1 LFFEV
6 LGLVCSNGTKK
17 PAQNGKI
24 RDFNEGKKG
33 LPLGRPILINQYFG
47 GTAGIPQKFRRICVA
62 ITQKL
67 RR

>member
-1 LFFEV
+1 
-6 LGLVCSNGTKK
+6 VCSNGTKK

-47 GTAGIPQKFRRICVA
+47 GINPQKLTR
-62 ITQKL
+62 KN
-67 RR
+67 